1 MPSGAKATAN
11 PGRCCQVQVVR
22 FQVPGAKYQVPDS
35 RCKVPG
41 ARFRVQSAR
50 CQIPGEKYLVPGEKI
65 RGCHTL
71 PQILRSLTHV
81 DQIQQILQK
90 IFYQQASFNF
100 EEEIPMGGNVAL
112 FWRPWGFILR
122 WKENWQMPHWRT
134 DFGTWW
140 HFHKCVLI
148 ISLDSIKNEYQ

>member
-22 FQVPGAKYQVPDS
+22 FQVPGAKSQVLDS

-41 ARFRVQSAR
+41 ARIQVQSAR
-50 CQIPGEKYLVPGEKI
+50 CQIPGAKYLVPGEKI

-90 IFYQQASFNF
+90 IFYHLAIFNF
-100 EEEIPMGGNVAL
+100 EEEIPMGGNVAYFGDL
-112 FWRPWGFILR
+112 EVLYCGG
-122 WKENWQMPHWRT
+122 KRT
-134 DFGTWW
+134 DRCHIGGQTLELGGISINVFSS
-140 HFHKCVLI
+140 FHWIV
-148 ISLDSIKNEYQ
+148 